1 MRNKKTHFRNAKV
14 VLPREHAETKQPGM
28 KALWEGEK
36 MSQNVVP
43 AKYLNE
49 DCCLINTLKRQVFT
63 THGLK
68 GNMILQLTA

>member
-1 MRNKKTHFRNAKV
+1 
-14 VLPREHAETKQPGM
+14 
-28 KALWEGEK
+28 

-43 AKYLNE
+43 VKYLNE

-63 THGLK
+63 TYGLK